1 MLVDNISSTEIDY
14 MSSILLKNGWWIIS
28 SYLNGQKVFY

>member
-1 MLVDNISSTEIDY
+1 MLVDNMSSTSVDD

-28 SYLNGQKVFY
+28 SYLNGKKVFY